1 MARPTSNAHTEK
13 MCTSWLNDQVCV
25 FSNVRKDFVEK
36 AGLDPDAKID
46 EREVRRIITSYV
58 DPKVPPKEVDRLIG
72 ALVMDCYMD
81 QGQGVN
87 TIRCGVLTTSILGA
101 VQYLDSLR
109 GKSKAMITI
118 SKNRKLSASELFAPR
133 SLAQTMAALPT
144 FCLLDPVVQMTVPGT
159 RAAPAPW
166 E

>member
-58 DPKVPPKEVDRLIG
+58 DPKVPPIG
-72 ALVMDCYMD
+72 IQIFDMS
-81 QGQGVN
+81 
-87 TIRCGVLTTSILGA
+87 THR
-101 VQYLDSLR
+101 
-109 GKSKAMITI
+109 
-118 SKNRKLSASELFAPR
+118 
-133 SLAQTMAALPT
+133 
-144 FCLLDPVVQMTVPGT
+144 
-159 RAAPAPW
+159 
-166 E
+166 